1 MGGAISLQNHSRL
14 GCKPSLLL
22 QRPRGTVEEP
32 GDAVHLSPGNPTCGE
47 RAPPWS
53 HRLWFLE
60 GRPEHTWPLPSRKAP
75 VAGSLLVGQGFPG
88 SGGGTRAK
96 LSMAGK
102 AEGEGGLSVKASDL
116 PTSVLFGCVTYVMS
130 PRSSVVRPLNTP
142 LKRNGEI
149 H

>member
-1 MGGAISLQNHSRL
+1 
-14 GCKPSLLL
+14 
-22 QRPRGTVEEP
+22 
-32 GDAVHLSPGNPTCGE
+32 
-47 RAPPWS
+47 
-53 HRLWFLE
+53 
-60 GRPEHTWPLPSRKAP
+60 
-75 VAGSLLVGQGFPG
+75 
-88 SGGGTRAK
+88 
-96 LSMAGK
+96 MAGK